1 MGTKTLIHSNLIAK
15 VGLGLGVCWLV
26 TDSYHNIGLLFLS
39 FFFHSDCGLL
49 IQGDGMS
56 RVLISEESGC
66 DLITWLFGK

>member
-1 MGTKTLIHSNLIAK
+1 MCAGWLLIPTIIL
-15 VGLGLGVCWLV
+15 
-26 TDSYHNIGLLFLS
+26 DFFFFLS
-39 FFFHSDCGLL
+39 FFHSDCGLL